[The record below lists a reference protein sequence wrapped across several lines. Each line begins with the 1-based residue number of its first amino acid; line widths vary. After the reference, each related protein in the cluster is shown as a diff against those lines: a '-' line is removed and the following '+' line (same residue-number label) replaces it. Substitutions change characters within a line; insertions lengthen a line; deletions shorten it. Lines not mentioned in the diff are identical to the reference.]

1 MRWYNLLTAGKFR
14 KQIDSNLFQIIYFR
28 SLQIFNPTVKQLIY
42 RFIYQPSVNKALRT
56 ISRAIRPVVPHV
68 QLPPSGIVTIQ
79 NDEGKTLKLKT
90 NQTNYP
96 THLIF
101 WEGYL
106 NFEYTE
112 IFIRLIKKVSVFYDV
127 GANIGY
133 YSLLAEL
140 ENTSIKVVGFEPAT
154 GPLFYFR
161 ENVRINNCQN
171 IRVESLALS
180 HQQGEIT
187 FYEVKNEKYRYL
199 THNLTG
205 EGNAGS
211 KTTQR
216 NFVPNPVKTT
226 TLDQYVSDVEEANID
241 LIKLD
246 TEGTEYLILSHAA
259 QVLDQMKPIIICETL
274 FNVIEAELEQLF
286 KTHGYEFYNHTENGL
301 IKVETIVRNVDD
313 GVRNCFFVHPSRYH
327 LIKEFVY

>member
-1 MRWYNLLTAGKFR
+1 M
-14 KQIDSNLFQIIYFR
+14 KQLFYRIIYHK
-28 SLQIFNPTVKQLIY
+28 TVNRVL
-42 RFIYQPSVNKALRT
+42 RNVNKAVSPIFKQVR
-56 ISRAIRPVVPHV
+56 
-68 QLPPSGIVTIQ
+68 LPPSGIVRIRVR
-79 NDEGKTLKLKT
+79 EGKTIKLKT
-90 NQTNYP
+90 NQTNYL
-96 THLIF
+96 THLLF
-101 WEGYL
+101 WEGYQ

-112 IFIRLIKKVSVFYDV
+112 IFVRLIKKVDIFYDV

-133 YSLLAEL
+133 YSLLAES
-140 ENTSIKVVGFEPAT
+140 ENARVKVVGFEPAT
-154 GPLFYFR
+154 GPLHYFR
-161 ENVRINNCQN
+161 ENVSINNCQN
-171 IRVESLALS
+171 IRVEPLALS

-199 THNLTG
+199 AHNLTG

-226 TLDQYVSDVEEANID
+226 TLDQYVADVREANID

-246 TEGTEYLILSHAA
+246 TEGTEHLILNHATR
-259 QVLDQMKPIIICETL
+259 VLDQMKPIIICETL

-286 KTHGYEFYNHTENGL
+286 GKHGYEFYNHTESGL
-301 IKVETIVRNVDD
+301 TKVETIVRNVDD

-327 LIKEFVY
+327 LIEEFVR